1 MQHDP
6 KYILPMYD
14 VFQKYKCDLVIGARQ
29 LIKGRNQGLS
39 ESRRFASNI
48 LIFFFSFFKIKTI
61 DPMSGF
67 FLFKKEIYTRNK
79 INFFGQGFKILADFL
94 INSKNDLR
102 IKDFYIIFK
111 RRYDVKSKMNFKIVL
126 ILI

>member
-48 LIFFFSFFKIKTI
+48 LIFF
-61 DPMSGF
+61 F